1 MFNSEYLTLKA
12 KHKHIVK
19 MSRNQLSLFKAEV
32 LFSRV
37 MKEAYGYFLLAS
49 ASIMWGTM
57 GIFGKLAFEYGID
70 PVTLTGLRIVISSL
84 TMLISIILLKKD
96 LLKLKQKDVPQ
107 LLLFGIFAVALQR
120 ITYFYTVDLTTATIA
135 AVLFYTYP
143 IFVTL
148 HASLF
153 LKEKL
158 TFSIILAIV
167 LTFSGVAFVVKAYE
181 AAWLNANLLG
191 LTSGM
196 LSSLLFALYFL
207 MAKKLRKTY
216 TNWTLLLY
224 GDGLGA
230 VALIPALYFSFSE
243 IVGYPQQLW
252 SLILVIGLFPSLTAY
267 LLFSYALKY
276 VESAKGSILSVIE
289 PLSAAIFSATI
300 LGERFEPLQMAGV
313 ALVLVGIVLL
323 FYKPKLKLPLK

>member
-1 MFNSEYLTLKA
+1 
-12 KHKHIVK
+12 
-19 MSRNQLSLFKAEV
+19 
-32 LFSRV
+32 
-37 MKEAYGYFLLAS
+37 MKEVYGYFLLAS
-49 ASIMWGTM
+49 ASIIWGTM
-57 GIFGKLAFEYGID
+57 GVFGKLAFEYGIN
-70 PVTLTGLRIVISSL
+70 PVTLTALRIFISSV
-84 TMLISIILLKKD
+84 TMLISIILLKRN
-96 LLKLKQKDVPQ
+96 LLKIKKKDVPQ
-107 LLLFGIFAVALQR
+107 LLVFAILAVALQR

-143 IFVTL
+143 IFVTV

-191 LTSGM
+191 LAFGM
-196 LSSLLFALYFL
+196 LTSLLFALYFL
-207 MAKKLRKTY
+207 MTKKLRNSY

-230 VALIPALYFSFSE
+230 IALTPALCFSFSE
-243 IVGYPQQLW
+243 IVNYPQQLW
-252 SLILVIGLFPSLTAY
+252 LLILVIGLFPSLTAY

-276 VESAKGSILSVIE
+276 VESSKGSILSVIE
-289 PLSAAIFSATI
+289 PLSAAIFSVTI
-300 LGERFEPLQMAGV
+300 LGERFEPLQIVGV
-313 ALVLVGIVLL
+313 ALVLAGIVLL
-323 FYKPKLKLPLK
+323 FYKPNS

>member
-1 MFNSEYLTLKA
+1 
-12 KHKHIVK
+12 
-19 MSRNQLSLFKAEV
+19 
-32 LFSRV
+32 
-37 MKEAYGYFLLAS
+37 MKEVYGYFLIVS

-57 GIFGKLAFEYGID
+57 GIFGKLAFEYGIN
-70 PVTLTGLRIVISSL
+70 PVTLTALRIFISSI
-84 TMLISIILLKKD
+84 TMLISIILLKRN
-96 LLKLKQKDVPQ
+96 LLKIKKKDVPQ
-107 LLLFGIFAVALQR
+107 LLVFAILAVALQR
-120 ITYFYTVDLTTATIA
+120 IAYFYTVDLTTATIA

-143 IFVTL
+143 IFVTV

-191 LTSGM
+191 LAFGM
-196 LSSLLFALYFL
+196 LTSLLFALYFL
-207 MAKKLRKTY
+207 MTKKLRNSY
-216 TNWTLLLY
+216 TSWTLLLY

-230 VALIPALYFSFSE
+230 IALTPALCFSFSE
-243 IVGYPQQLW
+243 IVSYPQQLW
-252 SLILVIGLFPSLTAY
+252 LLILVIGLFPSLTAY

-276 VESAKGSILSVIE
+276 VESSKGSILSVIE
-289 PLSAAIFSATI
+289 PLSAAIFSVTI
-300 LGERFEPLQMAGV
+300 LGERFEPLQIVGV

-323 FYKPKLKLPLK
+323 FYKPKLKH

>member
-1 MFNSEYLTLKA
+1 
-12 KHKHIVK
+12 
-19 MSRNQLSLFKAEV
+19 
-32 LFSRV
+32 
-37 MKEAYGYFLLAS
+37 MKEAYGYFLIVS

-57 GIFGKLAFEYGID
+57 GIFGKLAFEYGIN
-70 PVTLTGLRIVISSL
+70 PVTLTALRILISSI
-84 TMLISIILLKKD
+84 TMLISIILLKKN
-96 LLKLKQKDVPQ
+96 LLKIKKKDVPQ
-107 LLLFGIFAVALQR
+107 LLVFAILAVALQR
-120 ITYFYTVDLTTATIA
+120 IAYFYTVDLTTATIA

-143 IFVTL
+143 IFVTV

-191 LTSGM
+191 LAFGM
-196 LSSLLFALYFL
+196 LTSLLFALYFL
-207 MAKKLRKTY
+207 MTKKLRNSY

-230 VALIPALYFSFSE
+230 IALTPALCFSFSE
-243 IVGYPQQLW
+243 IVSYPQQLW
-252 SLILVIGLFPSLTAY
+252 LLILVIGLFPSLTAY

-276 VESAKGSILSVIE
+276 VESSKGSILSVIE
-289 PLSAAIFSATI
+289 PLSAAIFSVTI
-300 LGERFEPLQMAGV
+300 LGERFEPLQIVGV
-313 ALVLVGIVLL
+313 ALVLAGIVLL
-323 FYKPKLKLPLK
+323 FYKPKLKH

>member
-1 MFNSEYLTLKA
+1 
-12 KHKHIVK
+12 
-19 MSRNQLSLFKAEV
+19 
-32 LFSRV
+32 
-37 MKEAYGYFLLAS
+37 MKEVYGYFFIVS

-57 GIFGKLAFEYGID
+57 GIFGKLAFEYGIN
-70 PVTLTGLRIVISSL
+70 PVTLTALRIFISSI
-84 TMLISIILLKKD
+84 TMLISIILLKRN
-96 LLKLKQKDVPQ
+96 LLKIKKKDVPQ
-107 LLLFGIFAVALQR
+107 LLVFAILAVALQR
-120 ITYFYTVDLTTATIA
+120 IAYFYTVDLTTATIA

-143 IFVTL
+143 IFVTV

-191 LTSGM
+191 LAFGM
-196 LSSLLFALYFL
+196 LTSLLFALYFL
-207 MAKKLRKTY
+207 MTKKLRNSY

-230 VALIPALYFSFSE
+230 IALTPALCFSFSE
-243 IVGYPQQLW
+243 IVSYPQQLW
-252 SLILVIGLFPSLTAY
+252 LLILVIGLFPSLTAY

-276 VESAKGSILSVIE
+276 VESSKGSILSVIE
-289 PLSAAIFSATI
+289 PLSAAIFSVTI
-300 LGERFEPLQMAGV
+300 LGERFEPLQIVGV
-313 ALVLVGIVLL
+313 ALVLAGIVLL
-323 FYKPKLKLPLK
+323 FYKPKLKH